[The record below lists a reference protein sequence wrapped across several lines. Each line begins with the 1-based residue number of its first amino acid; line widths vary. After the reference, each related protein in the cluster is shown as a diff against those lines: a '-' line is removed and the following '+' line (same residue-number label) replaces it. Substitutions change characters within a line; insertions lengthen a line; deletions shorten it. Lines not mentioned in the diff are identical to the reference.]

1 MVDLVLARR
10 ILQSHQLGLL
20 NLTPTFS
27 TTRSNNR
34 VLCIRYC
41 KPVKQT
47 TSKFYIRMH
56 FLKLE
61 AHKSLVSPLCHS
73 PFANVLL
80 ILHFP
85 DSSQES
91 HLGEKNVPRHG
102 SKIGHA
108 YGHGN
113 GGRVIGAGENANNG
127 GSRSPNG
134 QGGTAFIPVYAA
146 GAANNHNQNH
156 HHGSGNSNQN
166 SIGVS
171 ILILV
176 AATLASLITHLY
188 Y

>member
-1 MVDLVLARR
+1 MPL
-10 ILQSHQLGLL
+10 
-20 NLTPTFS
+20 TFS
-27 TTRSNNR
+27 KCT
-34 VLCIRYC
+34 
-41 KPVKQT
+41 
-47 TSKFYIRMH
+47 
-56 FLKLE
+56 
-61 AHKSLVSPLCHS
+61 
-73 PFANVLL
+73 LL
-80 ILHFP
+80 ILHFA

-108 YGHGN
+108 YGHGYGGHVN
-113 GGRVIGAGENANNG
+113 GGRVTGAGENGNNG

-146 GAANNHNQNH
+146 GAANNHH
-156 HHGSGNSNQN
+156 HQHGSGNSNRN

>member
-1 MVDLVLARR
+1 MQLIYTYTHAFIYIYVYLFVERERKRKNKIYDLKVYMHGSQMGSKEIAVFL
-10 ILQSHQLGLL
+10 IF
-20 NLTPTFS
+20 FS
-27 TTRSNNR
+27 YYLHVFAIS
-34 VLCIRYC
+34 
-41 KPVKQT
+41 
-47 TSKFYIRMH
+47 
-56 FLKLE
+56 
-61 AHKSLVSPLCHS
+61 SPLQMALPS
-73 PFANVLL
+73 S
-80 ILHFP
+80 

-113 GGRVIGAGENANNG
+113 GGRVTGAGENANNG

-146 GAANNHNQNH
+146 GAANNHHQNN
-156 HHGSGNSNQN
+156 HHGSGNSNRN

-176 AATLASLITHLY
+176 AATLASLITYLY